1 MKVISLNGVDSEQLR
16 TNQITIN
23 KEELEELL
31 KENHKF

>member
-1 MKVISLNGVDSEQLR
+1 MKVISLNGVDSEQLS